1 MTEAAVQIQSFVY
14 VAQRSTYTH
23 DTDDFGKTYI
33 QFSTFPKGDLLLMR
47 VLMRRTIALTAWE
60 LCINVSLW

>member
-1 MTEAAVQIQSFVY
+1 MTEAAVQIRRFVY
-14 VAQRSTYTH
+14 VEQLGTYTH

-33 QFSTFPKGDLLLMR
+33 QFSRFPEGDLLLMR
-47 VLMRRTIALTAWE
+47 VLIWIATALTAWK